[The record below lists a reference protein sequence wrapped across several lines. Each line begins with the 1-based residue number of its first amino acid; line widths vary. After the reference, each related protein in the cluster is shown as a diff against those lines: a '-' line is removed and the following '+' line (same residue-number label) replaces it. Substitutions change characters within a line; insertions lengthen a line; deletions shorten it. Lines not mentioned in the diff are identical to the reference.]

1 MNSMPPESLVEL
13 RPPLNSAGAVT
24 DTSSSGRS
32 TGSEFSKIWWRR
44 EKIAVLAPMPSPTE
58 RMTTRL
64 SSGAFARLRQAKRS
78 RAISFYTPRR
88 AKGDLLFD
96 EKRHRHPKSDGYD
109 DAPNRGAPDFTRR
122 TRPADAAQ
130 NSPHGHDQNVRPVH
144 HARPHEI
151 FLLRPAYA
159 SPDLPFP
166 TLFR

>member
-13 RPPLNSAGAVT
+13 RPPLKSAGAVR

-88 AKGDLLFD
+88 AKGALLFD
-96 EKRHRHPKSDGYD
+96 KERPRHPKSDGYD
-109 DAPNRGAPDFTRR
+109 DAPNRRAPNFARR

-130 NSPHGHDQNVRPVH
+130 NS
-144 HARPHEI
+144 
-151 FLLRPAYA
+151 
-159 SPDLPFP
+159 
-166 TLFR
+166 